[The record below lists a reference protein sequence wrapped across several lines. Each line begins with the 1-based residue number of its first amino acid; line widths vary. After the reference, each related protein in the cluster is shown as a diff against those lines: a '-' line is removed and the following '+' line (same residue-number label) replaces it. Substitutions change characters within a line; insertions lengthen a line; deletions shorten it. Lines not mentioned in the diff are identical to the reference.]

1 MSTPTPIRHI
11 GIIVGSL
18 RQQSINKRLALAI
31 QRLAP
36 PSLQFNFIEIG
47 TLPLL
52 NQDLENALPEPVVEF
67 KRAVEACDG
76 LLFVTP
82 EYNRS
87 IPAPLKNAIDWAS
100 RPKGKNSVGGKPAA
114 ICGSSPGQLATAA
127 VQQHLRNV
135 LSVLNV
141 HLMSQ
146 PELYLQFTPELI
158 AEDGTVAADTTRQL
172 LERFAAALAAWV
184 ERFSAP

>member
-1 MSTPTPIRHI
+1 MSTPTPARRI

-18 RQQSINKRLALAI
+18 RQQSFNKRLALAL

-36 PSLQFNFIEIG
+36 PSLQFSVIEIG

-52 NQDLENALPEPVVEF
+52 NQDLENTLPEPVAEF

-87 IPAPLKNAIDWAS
+87 VPAPLKNAIDWAS
-100 RPKGKNSVGGKPAA
+100 RPKGRNSVGGKPAA
-114 ICGSSPGQLATAA
+114 ICGTSPGQLGTAA
-127 VQQHLRNV
+127 AQQHLRNV
-135 LSVLNV
+135 LSVLDV
-141 HLMSQ
+141 HVMSQ
-146 PELYLQFTPELI
+146 PEMYLHFTTDLI
-158 AEDGTVAADTTRQL
+158 TEDGTVAADATRQMI
-172 LERFAAALAAWV
+172 ERFAAAVAAWV
-184 ERFSAP
+184 ERFAS